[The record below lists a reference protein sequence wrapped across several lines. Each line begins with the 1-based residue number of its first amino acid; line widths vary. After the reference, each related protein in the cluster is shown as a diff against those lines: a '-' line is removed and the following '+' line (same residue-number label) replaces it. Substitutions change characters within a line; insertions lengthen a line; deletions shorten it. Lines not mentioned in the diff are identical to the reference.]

1 MSGLT
6 KLGIFIFIAGI
17 LVLGY
22 QGISTLMGQTGAADD
37 FAWKNLSLADA
48 LGGLNLE
55 SLDNFSFWGIQG
67 IMQYLLETPLFIW
80 LFGIS
85 FLCFFIHAFA
95 PRP

>member
-6 KLGIFIFIAGI
+6 KLGILFFIAGI

-37 FAWKNLSLADA
+37 FTWKKLSLADA
-48 LGGLNLE
+48 LGGLSLE
-55 SLDNFSFWGIQG
+55 SLSNFSFWGIPG
-67 IMQYLLETPLFIW
+67 FMQYLLEAPLFIW

-95 PRP
+95 PRN

>member
-6 KLGIFIFIAGI
+6 KLGILFFIAAI
-17 LVLGY
+17 VVLGY
-22 QGISTLMGQTGAADD
+22 QGVSTLMGQTGAADD
-37 FAWKNLSLADA
+37 FVWKNMSLADA
-48 LGGLNLE
+48 MGGLNLE

-67 IMQYLLETPLFIW
+67 FMQYLLEAPLFIW

-95 PRP
+95 PKS

>member
-6 KLGIFIFIAGI
+6 KLGILFFIAGI

-37 FAWKNLSLADA
+37 FSWKKLSLADA

-55 SLDNFSFWGIQG
+55 SLSNFSFWGIQG
-67 IMQYLLETPLFIW
+67 FMQYLLEAPLFIW

-95 PRP
+95 PRN

>member
-6 KLGIFIFIAGI
+6 KLGILFFMAAIVV
-17 LVLGY
+17 LVY
-22 QGISTLMGQTGAADD
+22 QGVATLMGETGTADN

-55 SLDNFSFWGIQG
+55 LLENFSFWGIQG
-67 IMQYLLETPLFIW
+67 FMQYLLGAPLFIW
-80 LFGIS
+80 LFALS

-95 PRP
+95 PRA